1 VAICRVEQLYP
12 MPVGEMLA
20 AIERYPELEEIVWVQ
35 EEPENMGAWHFV
47 RPALEELAGRRR
59 LAVLARPPSSSPS
72 EGSAARH
79 AQNQERLVRRA
90 LEVTRAS
97 SSLVPER
104 R

>member
-1 VAICRVEQLYP
+1 
-12 MPVGEMLA
+12 
-20 AIERYPELEEIVWVQ
+20 
-35 EEPENMGAWHFV
+35 MGAWHFV

-59 LAVLARPPSSSPS
+59 LGLVARPPSSSPS

-79 AQNQERLVRRA
+79 AQKQEPLVPRA